1 MAIGAPL
8 GYVCDSC
15 HMVLVYDKICF
26 WTFFSYGT
34 VMDAT
39 IPILILLLIFL
50 IGLARID
57 PPACPPPPPPV
68 VIDNLGP
75 EATTPMGVPTDLIR
89 TIYSVVEPPQCV
101 QGLERPQA
109 KHVPDTGDVRHIL
122 QQMTRRMRPRQI
134 EPGHVVSSIVYI
146 DAENM
151 GTYYI
156 TTMLHDVDSGITIRV
171 AVKARLRVGSFEA
184 PRILN
189 VRFDPQHSDPGPH
202 EPCRAG
208 RVPTAGPRE
217 LDPSIYDVPQ
227 I

>member
-1 MAIGAPL
+1 
-8 GYVCDSC
+8 
-15 HMVLVYDKICF
+15 
-26 WTFFSYGT
+26 
-34 VMDAT
+34 MDAT
-39 IPILILLLIFL
+39 VLILILLLVVL
-50 IGLARID
+50 IGIARIE

-89 TIYSVVEPPQCV
+89 TIYNVVEPIPCGADPETSQV
-101 QGLERPQA
+101 
-109 KHVPDTGDVRHIL
+109 KDVPDTADVRHIL
-122 QQMTRRMRPRQI
+122 EQMTRRMRPRQI
-134 EPGHVVSSIVYI
+134 EPGHVIASTVYI

-156 TTMLHDVDSGITIRV
+156 TAMLHDVDTGITIRV
-171 AVKARLRVGSFEA
+171 AIKARVGVGSRDA

-189 VRFDPQHSDPGPH
+189 IRFDPQHSDPGAH

-208 RVPTAGPRE
+208 RVPQATAYHM
-217 LDPSIYDVPQ
+217 DTSIYDVPK